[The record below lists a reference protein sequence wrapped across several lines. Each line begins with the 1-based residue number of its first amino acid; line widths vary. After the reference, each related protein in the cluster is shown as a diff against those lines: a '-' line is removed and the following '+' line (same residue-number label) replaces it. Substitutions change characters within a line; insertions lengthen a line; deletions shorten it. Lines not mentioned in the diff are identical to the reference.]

1 MKIPPLVHVRAPA
14 DPARAS
20 VPPASGSRA
29 DDVSARTMSSAS
41 LRRELQ
47 SGGLPRETEVLFPGL
62 GDWTP
67 ASEVPELWQA
77 PPPEEI
83 AAAEA
88 EEARASIPIS
98 SVGAQNA
105 AKKGFGA
112 SAVIGGVFA
121 AIALLAVGAT
131 AIYFVYFHYKP
142 VAVQHLPRKCMVAA
156 RVDLLDWAFFDPL
169 TKKLAPAID
178 QAITPPPPPG
188 PQPPAGPNLKERLKT
203 TAGIDIDRGEIREV
217 AACVFEDKDLP
228 AGVKDPL
235 IGYRAIIAIGGRL
248 KVGAIP
254 KIFEAAQIELH
265 PLGARLDGAGESAM
279 IRIPASSASGG
290 IAFVIGQAEDGTIIV
305 APSDKALTAARDATP
320 EEEARANTNLRQKG
334 AFELSISSFVFR
346 TVATYVSSAKWEPI
360 LKPMREVDSGWFAIT
375 TGKSPK
381 IDVSFEQKNDEVAK
395 GVEKAVRE
403 ILAGVRKELDTM
415 PKDWAG
421 EHAAVGTARVA
432 RDDTRIDVH
441 FDFQYPDVDRGAG
454 ELSDQLKDPA
464 SPFRTVTLPKVGIV
478 LPGTTP
484 AAPAPSASTSAS
496 GASTVSPSHGGEFDE

>member
-1 MKIPPLVHVRAPA
+1 MKIPPLVHVRAPGET
-14 DPARAS
+14 ARAS
-20 VPPASGSRA
+20 VPPASSRA
-29 DDVSARTMSSAS
+29 DDVSARTMSSSA

-77 PPPEEI
+77 APPEEV

-88 EEARASIPIS
+88 EDARASIPVS
-98 SVGAQNA
+98 SVGNRGA
-105 AKKGFGA
+105 ARKGFGA

-121 AIALLAVGAT
+121 ALALLAVGAT

-142 VAVQHLPRKCMVAA
+142 VAVQHLPRKCIVAA

-235 IGYRAIIAIGGRL
+235 VGYRAVVAIGGRI

-254 KIFEAAQIELH
+254 KIFEAAQVELH
-265 PLGARLDGAGESAM
+265 PLGARLDGAGESAV
-279 IRIPASSASGG
+279 IRIPASSSSGG
-290 IAFVIGQAEDGTIIV
+290 IAFVVGQAEDGTILV
-305 APSDKALTAARDATP
+305 APSDKALTAARDSTP

-334 AFELSISSFVFR
+334 AFELSASGLIFKL
-346 TVATYVSSAKWEPI
+346 VATYGAGPKWEPI
-360 LKPMREVDSGWFAIT
+360 LKPLREVDSGWIGIT

-381 IDVSFEQKNDEVAK
+381 IELSFEQKNDEAAK
-395 GVEKAVRE
+395 GVEKAMRE
-403 ILAGVRKELDTM
+403 VLAGVQKELDSM

-432 RDDTRIDVH
+432 RDDTRVDVL
-441 FDFQYPDVDRGAG
+441 FDFRYPDVDRGAG

-484 AAPAPSASTSAS
+484 AAPAASTSAS
-496 GASTVSPSHGGEFDE
+496 GAASTAPSHPELDDE